1 MRFDEPVL
9 LYGAGRE
16 AGSTR
21 AFIKARAPKTK
32 VYVTVDSG
40 EADVEETEVIA
51 PVDLPAAIAERRFGT
66 IVKSPGVSRYRP
78 IFAVAREAGIAVTS
92 NLNLWAETY
101 RAGRTVIAISGT
113 KGKSTTATL
122 VHLMLTESGMDSGLA
137 GNVGL
142 APLEI
147 AGRHQIVVFE
157 LSSYQTADMAFS
169 PDIAAITNLTPEHT
183 DWHRDVDRYY
193 ADKLNLIDRDQPM
206 SVALGAG
213 AKNHPLVLQAVRDR
227 SRLIPALAPFIADR
241 IATAVGRSRLR
252 GAHNLDNA
260 ILAAQ
265 IALKAGADLEGVV
278 RGIGAFVP
286 LPHRLEE
293 HLIGDVVFV
302 NDSIS
307 TTPEATKAALNAYE
321 GKRIALIAGGHERQQ
336 DYGELARL
344 LAPSGVTVLVCLPV
358 TGDRLATAT
367 YAAAPA
373 IEVLEAAS
381 LQAAMQALAARAGS
395 YDTVILSPGAPSYGQ
410 LESPGKVFRNFEER
424 GRAFVALAKEFFG
437 GEVKPLRD

>member
-16 AGSTR
+16 ARSTR
-21 AFIKARAPKTK
+21 AFIKAQAPKTK
-32 VYVTVDSG
+32 VFVTIDSG
-40 EADVEETEVIA
+40 EADIEGTEQIA
-51 PVDLPAAIAERRFGT
+51 PVDLPAAIADHRFST

-92 NLNLWAETY
+92 NLNLWAEAY
-101 RAGRTVIAISGT
+101 RAGRTVVAISGT

-122 VHLMLTESGMDSGLA
+122 VHLMLTESGLDAGLA

-147 AGRHQIVVFE
+147 ADRHQIVVFE

-193 ADKLNLIDRDQPM
+193 ADKLNLIDRDHPM

-213 AKNHPLVLQAVRDR
+213 ARHHPLVLEALRDR
-227 SRLIPALAPFIADR
+227 KRLIPALAPFIADR

-260 ILAAQ
+260 MLAAQ
-265 IALKAGADLEGVV
+265 IALRAGADLEAVV
-278 RGIGAFVP
+278 RGIEAFMP

-293 HLIGDVVFV
+293 HRFGDRLFV

-307 TTPEATKAALNAYE
+307 TTPEATKAALNAYQ
-321 GKRIALIAGGHERQQ
+321 GQRIALIAGGHERHQ
-336 DYGELARL
+336 DYTELASL
-344 LAPSGVTVLVCLPV
+344 LAPAGVTVLVCLPV

-367 YAAAPA
+367 FSAAPE
-373 IEVLEAAS
+373 IEVLEAAD
-381 LQAAMQALAARAGS
+381 LRAAMQALAGRTDTF
-395 YDTVILSPGAPSYGQ
+395 DTVILSPGAPSYGQ
-410 LESPGKVFRNFEER
+410 RESADKVFRNFEER
-424 GRAFVALAKEFFG
+424 GQAFVALAREFF
-437 GEVKPLRD
+437 EN